1 MRVQLIKR
9 RLRLLFIASLLL
21 LQRAP
26 VFPWIKQAIALLSP
40 VAQKVLGLRVALPAL
55 SSTAT
60 WHALSGATTYVKSD
74 DTNPASV
81 NEGES
86 FSFGFY
92 TKGYKAFSYKVEGL
106 PAGLSYNGNANG
118 PLITGTPSTAGTYDV
133 QITGYRYPD
142 LGGNQT
148 PVLSLP
154 LTVASS
160 QVATSPWSDKNTQS
174 LSGGWFSSSW
184 FGNFYNREAGWFYHL
199 NHGWL
204 YLEGTSE
211 VGFWLHD
218 ANLGWLYT
226 GKSLYPFFYRN
237 SNSSWLYDQSSATDR
252 KFWDYSA
259 NAERSLQ
266 KN

>member
-1 MRVQLIKR
+1 MRVQLIKK
-9 RLRLLFIASLLL
+9 RLRLLFVASLLL

-26 VFPWIKQAIALLSP
+26 VFPWVKQALALLSP
-40 VAQKVLGLRVALPAL
+40 VAPKALGLRVAIPAL
-55 SSTAT
+55 SGTAT
-60 WHALSGATTYVKSD
+60 WHALSGATTYVKTD

-92 TKGYKAFSYKVEGL
+92 TSGYKAFSYKVEGL

-118 PLITGTPSTAGTYDV
+118 PLISGTPSSAGTYDI
-133 QITGYRYPD
+133 QITGYRHPD

-148 PVLSLP
+148 PVFSLP
-154 LTVASS
+154 LTVASVS
-160 QVATSPWSDKNTQS
+160 VWSDSNTES
-174 LSGGWFSSSW
+174 LGAGWWKSTW
-184 FGNFYNREAGWFYHL
+184 FGNFYNREVGWFYHL

-204 YLEGTSE
+204 YLQGTSE
-211 VGFWLHD
+211 AGFWLHD

-226 GKSLYPFFYRN
+226 GKDLYPFFYRN
-237 SNSSWLYDQSSATDR
+237 SNSSWLYDQSSASVR
-252 KFWDYSA
+252 KFWDYA
-259 NAERSLQ
+259 TDQAITPP